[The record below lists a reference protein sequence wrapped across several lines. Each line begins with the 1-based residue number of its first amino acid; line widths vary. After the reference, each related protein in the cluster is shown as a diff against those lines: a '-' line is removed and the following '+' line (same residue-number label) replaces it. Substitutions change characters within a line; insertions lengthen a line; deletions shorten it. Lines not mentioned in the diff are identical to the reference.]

1 MRKIPRFSSFNR
13 KSCPFFSRILT
24 EAEIIDLN
32 YEALRGNGNRMAWI
46 LINILMKAHIS
57 LFFFFFVSSNDSFSD
72 LRVPFCCNFILLIL
86 IQLLFVNC
94 ISRWNFCSFHGV
106 HRKAITYK
114 LSDVTS
120 GFPLRLPLY
129 FSREQISPR
138 TISSRFPIL
147 YPKGLAWPYILSL
160 VLHPTFRREKKFRLI
175 SRIDSV
181 HRAKMRACIP
191 PIPRAA
197 YALPPGDY
205 RAQSASL
212 FCEQH
217 FP

>member
-1 MRKIPRFSSFNR
+1 M
-13 KSCPFFSRILT
+13 
-24 EAEIIDLN
+24 
-32 YEALRGNGNRMAWI
+32 
-46 LINILMKAHIS
+46 
-57 LFFFFFVSSNDSFSD
+57 
-72 LRVPFCCNFILLIL
+72 
-86 IQLLFVNC
+86 NC

-181 HRAKMRACIP
+181 HRAKMRACILHRF
-191 PIPRAA
+191 RARHMHCR
-197 YALPPGDY
+197 
-205 RAQSASL
+205 RATTEHSRLLYSASNIFHKGHSCMNRIPNINRRSGL
-212 FCEQH
+212 PRSEREERDGD
-217 FP
+217 PRKIYVVV